1 MREVLAAYRKRD
13 GKLLGWK
20 IADFIDI
27 ISQYEYAG
35 ASLMFARL
43 FKSITGFYVNDYIRQ
58 VRIMKA
64 QEFLKGTQMTI
75 NDIAKETG
83 FTQCHL
89 VKALTYWLFFRQGY
103 CNAYLCLIFLL
114 KEDLSVFK
122 QHKKTD
128 CHLSEKK
135 VYLILR
141 IRLHDTENL
150 PLTWV

>member
-1 MREVLAAYRKRD
+1 MIRE
-13 GKLLGWK
+13 
-20 IADFIDI
+20 I
-27 ISQYEYAG
+27 IEPG
-35 ASLMFARL
+35 
-43 FKSITGFYVNDYIRQ
+43 G
-58 VRIMKA
+58 
-64 QEFLKGTQMTI
+64 
-75 NDIAKETG
+75 
-83 FTQCHL
+83 QCHL